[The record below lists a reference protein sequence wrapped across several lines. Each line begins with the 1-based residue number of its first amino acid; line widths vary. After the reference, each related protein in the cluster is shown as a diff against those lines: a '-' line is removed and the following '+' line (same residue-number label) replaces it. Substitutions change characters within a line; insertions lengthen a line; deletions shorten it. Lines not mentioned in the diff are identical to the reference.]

1 MGAVEPADTEVHDAR
16 LELSAIARERGRASH
31 GAAHRESA
39 KGACVCVAQCI
50 RLGRFYAVR
59 HRRRSAADAFS
70 RSTET
75 RKRVDN
81 FVPPQ
86 TESPYAKIETC
97 PTFPKNS
104 RNARFRVYAVPL
116 FRRRKK
122 KNGPRAIPRVEPK
135 KKKFRK
141 FEIRFGTFGVLTRET
156 DPDVSQPRAAR
167 VLTVRFDRCAPGK
180 CVIHRKSR
188 EKHESGAFAVA
199 RAHQRSAPRSGR
211 LSKE

>member
-1 MGAVEPADTEVHDAR
+1 MEPADTEVHDAR

-39 KGACVCVAQCI
+39 KGACVCVAHCI

-135 KKKFRK
+135 KKKIPKVRNQIRDVRRFDSRNRPGRFPAARGARADSAIRQVRAGKVCHPQKKPGKARK
-141 FEIRFGTFGVLTRET
+141 RCLCGGSRTSTK
-156 DPDVSQPRAAR
+156 RAA
-167 VLTVRFDRCAPGK
+167 
-180 CVIHRKSR
+180 
-188 EKHESGAFAVA
+188 
-199 RAHQRSAPRSGR
+199 
-211 LSKE
+211 